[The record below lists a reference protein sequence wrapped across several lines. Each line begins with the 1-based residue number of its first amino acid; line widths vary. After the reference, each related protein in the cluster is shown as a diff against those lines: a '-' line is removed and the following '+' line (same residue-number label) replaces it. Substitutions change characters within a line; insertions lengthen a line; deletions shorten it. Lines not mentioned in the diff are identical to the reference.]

1 MFPCRP
7 PQKQAI
13 VTWKVCN
20 RYTAGAD
27 WALGPADLRWC
38 IRHGSRLTPAPGL
51 AQPVYGVQVRPA
63 AMPLK
68 GETEPMSVKI
78 LVVDDE
84 AAARRGLV
92 SLLSGWG
99 YDVEEAADGQEALEK
114 AVAGMP
120 SVVISDLVMP
130 RMDGETLLKAL
141 REEVPFA
148 AVILLTGQGTIET
161 AVKSMKDGAYDYLT
175 KPVDVA
181 RLKLVIPKAA
191 SSSEALR
198 EVALLRR
205 QLRQV
210 MGVGRLV
217 GTGPSMQELYRMIEM
232 AAPTPAPVLITGESG
247 TGKELVARTIHELS
261 PRARA
266 PFVAVNCAAIPESLL
281 ESEIFG
287 HEKGAFT
294 GAFDRRAG
302 CFELAHQGTL
312 FLDEI
317 GEMSPATQAKFLRIL
332 EAGMVRRLGGR
343 AEVKMDVR
351 VLAATNKD
359 PRKGLLDGTFREDL
373 YYRLNVVSMSLPA
386 LRDRRED
393 IPLLIQAFVE
403 EFNAKYDKHIRGVD
417 ETVQAALEAAPW
429 PGNVRELRNTIERA
443 VIACGAERLT
453 TKDLSDLA
461 GGRGLADGAVAIEPA
476 VVAPPNSLTIPIGTA
491 LDDVEKQFI
500 LRTLAAQENNKT
512 RAAQI
517 LGISLKTLHNKLK
530 TYGR

>member
-1 MFPCRP
+1 
-7 PQKQAI
+7 
-13 VTWKVCN
+13 
-20 RYTAGAD
+20 
-27 WALGPADLRWC
+27 
-38 IRHGSRLTPAPGL
+38 
-51 AQPVYGVQVRPA
+51 
-63 AMPLK
+63 
-68 GETEPMSVKI
+68 MSVKI

-99 YDVEEAADGQEALEK
+99 YEVEEAGDGQEALEK

-120 SVVISDLVMP
+120 AVVISDLVMP
-130 RMDGETLLKAL
+130 RMDGDALLKAL

-161 AVKSMKDGAYDYLT
+161 AVNAMKEGAYDYLT

-181 RLKLVIPKAA
+181 RLKLIIPKAA

-247 TGKELVARTIHELS
+247 TGKELVARTIHDLS

-266 PFVAVNCAAIPESLL
+266 PFVAVNCAAIPETLL

-302 CFELAHQGTL
+302 CF
-312 FLDEI
+312 
-317 GEMSPATQAKFLRIL
+317 
-332 EAGMVRRLGGR
+332 
-343 AEVKMDVR
+343 
-351 VLAATNKD
+351 
-359 PRKGLLDGTFREDL
+359 
-373 YYRLNVVSMSLPA
+373 
-386 LRDRRED
+386 
-393 IPLLIQAFVE
+393 
-403 EFNAKYDKHIRGVD
+403 
-417 ETVQAALEAAPW
+417 
-429 PGNVRELRNTIERA
+429 
-443 VIACGAERLT
+443 
-453 TKDLSDLA
+453 
-461 GGRGLADGAVAIEPA
+461 
-476 VVAPPNSLTIPIGTA
+476 
-491 LDDVEKQFI
+491 
-500 LRTLAAQENNKT
+500 
-512 RAAQI
+512 
-517 LGISLKTLHNKLK
+517 
-530 TYGR
+530 

>member
-1 MFPCRP
+1 M
-7 PQKQAI
+7 
-13 VTWKVCN
+13 
-20 RYTAGAD
+20 
-27 WALGPADLRWC
+27 
-38 IRHGSRLTPAPGL
+38 GL
-51 AQPVYGVQVRPA
+51 
-63 AMPLK
+63 
-68 GETEPMSVKI
+68 KI

-84 AAARRGLV
+84 TAARRGLV

-99 YDVEEAADGQEALEK
+99 YDVDEAADGQEGLEK
-114 AVAGMP
+114 AVGGLP
-120 SVVISDLVMP
+120 SVVITDLVMP
-130 RMDGETLLKAL
+130 RLDGQALLKTL

-148 AVILLTGQGTIET
+148 AVILLTGQGSIET
-161 AVKSMKDGAYDYLT
+161 AVAAMKDGAYDYLT

-181 RLKLVIPKAA
+181 RLKLLIPKAA
-191 SSSEALR
+191 SSSESLR

-217 GTGPSMQELYRMIEM
+217 GTGPAMQAVYRMIEM

-266 PFVAVNCAAIPESLL
+266 PFVAVNCAAIPETLL

-294 GAFDRRAG
+294 GALERRAG

-317 GEMSPATQAKFLRIL
+317 AEMNPATQAKFLRVL
-332 EAGMVRRLGGR
+332 EGGAVRRLGGR

-359 PRKGLLDGTFREDL
+359 PQKALRDGSFREDL
-373 YYRLNVVSMSLPA
+373 YYRLNVVSLALPP
-386 LRDRRED
+386 LRDHRED
-393 IPLLIQAFVE
+393 IPLLVQAFIE
-403 EFNAKYDKHIRGVD
+403 EFNEKYGKGIGGVD
-417 ETVQAALEAAPW
+417 DPALAALEAAPW
-429 PGNVRELRNTIERA
+429 PGNVRELRNTLERA
-443 VIACGAERLT
+443 VIVCADQRIGLGHLA
-453 TKDLSDLA
+453 DLSANEGPDAASPLPVDLSEA
-461 GGRGLADGAVAIEPA
+461 PGDALAV
-476 VVAPPNSLTIPIGTA
+476 PIGTSIDEA
-491 LDDVEKQFI
+491 EKQLI
-500 LRTLAAQENNKT
+500 LRTLASQDNNKT
-512 RAAQI
+512 RTAQV

-530 TYGR
+530 AYGQ